1 MKILRGIEIPIAI
14 CISYTILSVYNAAA
28 NLIAGREMGPYSN
41 SLLML
46 LFTSIAILVLS
57 LHHLFDEWPPAVM
70 IAVQYIIAIGLVF
83 LTVYLF
89 SFFEEIGE
97 NGYRDILL
105 NFTIPYIIGGMVYYI
120 SLFLSVKRQNNLL
133 TQINAAHEKNKIRH
147 KN

>member
-1 MKILRGIEIPIAI
+1 
-14 CISYTILSVYNAAA
+14 
-28 NLIAGREMGPYSN
+28 
-41 SLLML
+41 ML

-83 LTVYLF
+83 LTVCLF

-120 SLFLSVKRQNNLL
+120 SLFLSVKIQNNLL
-133 TQINAAHEKNKIRH
+133 AQINAAHEKNIKSGI
-147 KN
+147 KTSIK

>member
-1 MKILRGIEIPIAI
+1 
-14 CISYTILSVYNAAA
+14 
-28 NLIAGREMGPYSN
+28 
-41 SLLML
+41 ML
-46 LFTSIAILVLS
+46 LFISIAILVLS

-147 KN
+147 KNQHKMTVGFRSHKTIQIHRPVFYK